1 MDSTSSSPPA
11 AAEPAGSVAAEIRDS
26 GVFDDDME
34 KERAAQAFYVSQRK
48 NLTAELQPCQVAALE
63 GVSAVS
69 QQAARGAER
78 CVHCGVCVRSLQ
90 TSSALALV
98 VSVVF
103 LL

>member
-1 MDSTSSSPPA
+1 MDGASPSPA
-11 AAEPAGSVAAEIRDS
+11 AGPAEPTGTVAAEIRQS

-48 NLTAELQPCQVAALE
+48 NMTAELQPCQMAALD

-78 CVHCGVCVRSLQ
+78 CVCVCRVFVYVSMGVWHTLCW
-90 TSSALALV
+90 
-98 VSVVF
+98 
-103 LL
+103 